1 MTTREVLLTIHIT
14 MGACW
19 LGADVVNHMY
29 RKRWAGESLEAQKAY
44 VRMLEAMHAKYYAIV
59 AVLILLSGIGLV
71 QESDWAWSSKFIWVG
86 VATIV
91 LGGALGGGR
100 LGPLSKQRLEA
111 LEAGDTDAAGRA
123 AKRML
128 PVEII
133 LTSAVIVTIA
143 AMVTKWGA

>member
-1 MTTREVLLTIHIT
+1 MTTREVLLSIHIA

-19 LGADVVNHMY
+19 LGADIVQHLY
-29 RKRWAGESLEAQKAY
+29 RKHWAGESLEGQRAWM
-44 VRMLEAMHAKYYAIV
+44 RMIESMHARYYAVV

-71 QESDWAWSSKFIWVG
+71 QESNWSWSSGFIWIG
-86 VATIV
+86 IATIV

-100 LGPLSKQRLEA
+100 LGPLSKQRLAA
-111 LEAGDTDAAGRA
+111 LDANDTETAAGV

-128 PVEII
+128 PIEIA
-133 LTSAVIVTIA
+133 LTSFVLITVV